1 MNLRHFFP
9 RVHKSRIVIPLVVA
23 FVINVFMYLVL
34 RPDTISILAPR
45 LGLVFYIIECLLIV
59 LFASAPLCYGW
70 FTKRPRESALFGV
83 FLTTFLCLPGSLEV
97 LHLLGPKQILESI
110 AYCGVSALFG
120 GGAGYMAARGGLRHY
135 IGAVTFVLLW
145 VIILLSG
152 IN

>member
-45 LGLVFYIIECLLIV
+45 LGLVFYIIEYLLIV

-70 FTKRPRESALFGV
+70 FTKRPWESALFGV
-83 FLTTFLCLPGSLEV
+83 FLTTFLYIPGYLDV
-97 LHLLGPKQILESI
+97 LHLLGLKEILESI
-110 AYCGVSALFG
+110 AYGGASALFG